1 MQSSEEH
8 AVATES
14 DTDVCGTTDT
24 AGAGQDPEAGASG
37 VGTTEAGSAPSMP
50 VRARMVLRTRSVWIF
65 PLAIPLVLVVLM
77 TFIYIGAV
85 LNPTGRLDGLP
96 VMVVNQDTG
105 ATVNG
110 RHVDEGATV
119 VQALNSSSEVSTKL
133 KLRSTTLD
141 EAKAAM
147 DRGSAYATIVIPAGF
162 TDSLLAAAGDDI
174 PAPNG
179 GSGQPTVELLEN
191 GRLGS
196 LGVNLAAGVL
206 TPAFQQ
212 ISSSIGDQLVAHS
225 TTAARSTSFA
235 TAQLHDPIRFET
247 VGYRPL
253 PPNTALGLSAFYV
266 SLLAMLA
273 GFVGATIVNSSLD
286 GALGYSTTELGPR
299 WKQRRPLPIARQQIL
314 LLKWSVA
321 LVAIP
326 ILDAAIVGV
335 AAGILRMD
343 APNTALLWAV
353 LSLASLMVASVT
365 LTLFA
370 AFGSIGQLL
379 AMLGLIYLSLASSGG
394 TVPTQALPGFYNFV
408 GHVEPL
414 RQVLTAA
421 RAVLYFGARG
431 DAGLTHALIVL
442 SFEIVAAVVAG
453 LLITG
458 WYDHKRLYR
467 LSPDLIAYVSR
478 VTDERLAAT
487 HPPATRSSS

>member
-1 MQSSEEH
+1 MP
-8 AVATES
+8 TES
-14 DTDVCGTTDT
+14 ETDVRDNAPT
-24 AGAGQDPEAGASG
+24 AGAEHVLDAGAG
-37 VGTTEAGSAPSMP
+37 PDGTTAAGSVPSIP
-50 VRARMVLRTRSVWIF
+50 VRARMVLRVRSVWIF

-85 LNPTGRLDGLP
+85 LNPTAHLDGLP
-96 VMVVNQDTG
+96 VMVVNQDSG
-105 ATVNG
+105 AIVNG
-110 RHVDEGATV
+110 QHVDEGDTV
-119 VQALNSSSEVSTKL
+119 VHALKSSPAVSTKL
-133 KLRSTTLD
+133 ALRSATLA
-141 EAKAAM
+141 EAKAEM
-147 DRGSAYATIVIPAGF
+147 DRGGAYATILIPAGF
-162 TDSLLAAAGDDI
+162 TDSLLAAAGGDI
-174 PAPNG
+174 SAAA
-179 GSGQPTVELLEN
+179 GSSVQPTVQLLEN

-212 ISSSIGDQLVAHS
+212 ISSTIGNQLVAHS
-225 TTAARSTSFA
+225 TTAARSTSFE
-235 TAQLHDPIRFET
+235 TAQLKNPIRFET
-247 VGYRPL
+247 VSYRPL

-286 GALGYSTTELGPR
+286 GVLGYSTTELGPH

-379 AMLGLIYLSLASSGG
+379 AMLGLVYLSLASSGG

-431 DAGLTHALIVL
+431 DAGLTHALVVL
-442 SFEIVAAVVAG
+442 SLEIVAAVVVG
-453 LLITG
+453 LLVTG

-467 LSPDLIAYVSR
+467 LSPDLIAYISR
-478 VTDERLAAT
+478 VTDERLAAV
-487 HPPATRSSS
+487 HPKTTKGGS

>member
-1 MQSSEEH
+1 LQG
-8 AVATES
+8 A
-14 DTDVCGTTDT
+14 GT
-24 AGAGQDPEAGASG
+24 AGADSGPEVGAGP
-37 VGTTEAGSAPSMP
+37 VGTAETGSARSMP
-50 VRARMVLRTRSVWIF
+50 MRARMVLRTRSVWIF

-77 TFIYIGAV
+77 SFIYIGAV
-85 LNPTGRLDGLP
+85 LNPAAHLDGLP
-96 VMVVNQDTG
+96 VMLVNQDNG
-105 ATVNG
+105 ASVNSQ
-110 RHVDEGATV
+110 HVDEGATV
-119 VQALNSSSEVSTKL
+119 VQALNSSSVVSSKL
-133 KLRSTTLD
+133 KLKSVTLD
-141 EAKAAM
+141 QAKAAM
-147 DRGSAYATIVIPAGF
+147 DRGDAYATILIPAGF
-162 TDSLLAAAGDDI
+162 TNSLLAAAGNDP
-174 PAPNG
+174 PAGEVP
-179 GSGQPTVELLEN
+179 GQPTVQLLEN

-212 ISSSIGDQLVAHS
+212 ISSTIGDQLVAHS
-225 TTAARSTSFA
+225 TTAARSTAFA

-247 VGYRPL
+247 VSYRPL
-253 PPNTALGLSAFYV
+253 SPNTALGLSAFYV
-266 SLLAMLA
+266 ALLAMLA

-321 LVAIP
+321 LVAVP

-343 APNTALLWAV
+343 APNTVLLWAV

-365 LTLFA
+365 LMLFA
-370 AFGSIGQLL
+370 VFGSIGQLL

-442 SFEIVAAVVAG
+442 SLEIIAAVVVG

-467 LSPDLIAYVSR
+467 LSPDLIAYISR
-478 VTDERLAAT
+478 VTDERLAAV
-487 HPPATRSSS
+487 HPPVSAGS

>member
-1 MQSSEEH
+1 RS
-8 AVATES
+8 AT
-14 DTDVCGTTDT
+14 
-24 AGAGQDPEAGASG
+24 
-37 VGTTEAGSAPSMP
+37 
-50 VRARMVLRTRSVWIF
+50 
-65 PLAIPLVLVVLM
+65 LA
-77 TFIYIGAV
+77 
-85 LNPTGRLDGLP
+85 
-96 VMVVNQDTG
+96 
-105 ATVNG
+105 
-110 RHVDEGATV
+110 
-119 VQALNSSSEVSTKL
+119 
-133 KLRSTTLD
+133 
-141 EAKAAM
+141 EAKAEM
-147 DRGSAYATIVIPAGF
+147 DRGGAYATIVIPAGF
-162 TDSLLAAAGDDI
+162 TGSLLAAAGDDI
-174 PAPNG
+174 PAPQG
-179 GSGQPTVELLEN
+179 SSGQPTVQLLEN

-206 TPAFQQ
+206 TPALQQ
-212 ISSSIGDQLVAHS
+212 ISSTIGGQLVAHS

-247 VGYRPL
+247 VSYRPL

-286 GALGYSTTELGPR
+286 GVLGYSTTELGPH
-299 WKQRRPLPIARQQIL
+299 WKQRRPLLIARQQIL

-343 APNTALLWAV
+343 TPNTALLWAV

-379 AMLGLIYLSLASSGG
+379 AMLGLVYLSLASSGG

-414 RQVLTAA
+414 RQVLSAA
-421 RAVLYFGARG
+421 RAVLYFGERG
-431 DAGLTHALIVL
+431 DAGLTHALVVL
-442 SFEIVAAVVAG
+442 SLEIVAAVVVG
-453 LLITG
+453 LLVTG

-467 LSPDLIAYVSR
+467 LSPDLIAYISR
-478 VTDERLAAT
+478 VTDERLAAV
-487 HPPATRSSS
+487 HPKTTKGGS

>member
-1 MQSSEEH
+1 
-8 AVATES
+8 
-14 DTDVCGTTDT
+14 
-24 AGAGQDPEAGASG
+24 
-37 VGTTEAGSAPSMP
+37 MP
-50 VRARMVLRTRSVWIF
+50 VRATMVLRVRSVWIF

-85 LNPTGRLDGLP
+85 LNPTAHLHGLP
-96 VMVVNQDTG
+96 VMVVNQDSG
-105 ATVNG
+105 ASVNG
-110 RHVDEGATV
+110 QHVDEGATV
-119 VQALNSSSEVSTKL
+119 VQALNSSSVVSTKL
-133 KLRSTTLD
+133 ELRRSTLD
-141 EAKAAM
+141 EAKAEM
-147 DRGSAYATIVIPAGF
+147 DRGGAYATIVIPAGF
-162 TDSLLAAAGDDI
+162 TDSLLAAAGYDI
-174 PAPNG
+174 PVAERS
-179 GSGQPTVELLEN
+179 SGQPTVQLLEN

-212 ISSSIGDQLVAHS
+212 ISSTIGDQLVGHS
-225 TTAARSTSFA
+225 TTAARSTAFA

-247 VGYRPL
+247 VAYRPL

-379 AMLGLIYLSLASSGG
+379 AMLGLVYLSLASSGG

-431 DAGLTHALIVL
+431 DAGLTHALVVL
-442 SFEIVAAVVAG
+442 ALEIVGAVVVG

-467 LSPDLIAYVSR
+467 LSPELIAYVSR
-478 VTDERLAAT
+478 VTDERLAAV
-487 HPPATRSSS
+487 HPPATTIPS

>member
-1 MQSSEEH
+1 
-8 AVATES
+8 VPTEPDRGARS
-14 DTDVCGTTDT
+14 DAST
-24 AGAGQDPEAGASG
+24 AGEDHLHEAAP
-37 VGTTEAGSAPSMP
+37 VRDATTEAGSVPSMP
-50 VRARMVLRTRSVWIF
+50 VRARMVLRVRAVWIF
-65 PLAIPLVLVVLM
+65 PLVIPLVLVVLM

-85 LNPTGRLDGLP
+85 LNPTAHLDGLP
-96 VMVVNQDTG
+96 VMVVNQDSG
-105 ATVNG
+105 ASLNG
-110 RHVDEGATV
+110 QRVDEGATV
-119 VQALNSSSEVSTKL
+119 VHALRSSPEVSTKL
-133 KLRSTTLD
+133 ELRSATLD
-141 EAKAAM
+141 AAEAEM
-147 DRGSAYATIVIPAGF
+147 DRGAAYATIVIPAGF
-162 TDSLLAAAGDDI
+162 TDSLLAAAGDEV
-174 PAPNG
+174 PAAHG
-179 GSGQPTVELLEN
+179 SSGQPTVQLLEN

-212 ISSSIGDQLVAHS
+212 ISSTIGGQLVADS
-225 TTAARSTSFA
+225 TPAARSTSFA

-247 VGYRPL
+247 VSYRPL

-299 WKQRRPLPIARQQIL
+299 WKQRRPLPIARRQTL

-321 LVAIP
+321 VVVIP

-343 APNTALLWAV
+343 APNSALLWAV

-379 AMLGLIYLSLASSGG
+379 AMLGLVYLSLASSGG

-431 DAGLTHALIVL
+431 DAGLTHAVVVL
-442 SFEIVAAVVAG
+442 GLEIVAAVVVG
-453 LLITG
+453 LLVTG
-458 WYDHKRLYR
+458 WYDRKRLYR
-467 LSPDLIAYVSR
+467 LSPELIAYVSR
-478 VTDERLAAT
+478 VTDERLAVE
-487 HPPATRSSS
+487 HPKTSTVGS

>member
-1 MQSSEEH
+1 M
-8 AVATES
+8 VTES
-14 DTDVCGTTDT
+14 DTDNCSSTD
-24 AGAGQDPEAGASG
+24 AAEADRDSEVGAGPVGAAE
-37 VGTTEAGSAPSMP
+37 TGSSRSMP

-77 TFIYIGAV
+77 SFIYIGAV
-85 LNPTGRLDGLP
+85 LNPAAHLDGLP
-96 VMVVNQDTG
+96 VMVVNQDHG
-105 ATVNG
+105 AIVNG
-110 RHVDEGATV
+110 QHVDEGATV
-119 VQALNSSSEVSTKL
+119 VQALYGSSVVSTKL
-133 KLRSTTLD
+133 KLKSVTLD
-141 EAKAAM
+141 QAQSAM
-147 DRGSAYATIVIPAGF
+147 DRGGAYATILIPAGF
-162 TDSLLAAAGDDI
+162 TDSLLAAAGAGP
-174 PAPNG
+174 PAAD
-179 GSGQPTVELLEN
+179 GSNARPTVQLLEN

-206 TPAFQQ
+206 TPAFQN
-212 ISSSIGDQLVAHS
+212 ISSTIGDELVAHS
-225 TTAARSTSFA
+225 ATAVRSTSFA
-235 TAQLHDPIRFET
+235 LAQLHDPIRFET
-247 VGYRPL
+247 VSYRPL
-253 PPNTALGLSAFYV
+253 SPNTALGLSAFYV
-266 SLLAMLA
+266 ALLAMLA

-370 AFGSIGQLL
+370 VFGSIGQLL
-379 AMLGLIYLSLASSGG
+379 AMLSLIYLSLASSGG
-394 TVPTQALPGFYNFV
+394 TGPTQALPGFYNFV

-442 SFEIVAAVVAG
+442 SLEIVAAVVVG

-458 WYDHKRLYR
+458 WYDHKHLYR
-467 LSPDLIAYVSR
+467 LSPDLIAYISR
-478 VTDERLAAT
+478 VTDQRLAVT
-487 HPPATRSSS
+487 HPPMPSAGS

>member
-1 MQSSEEH
+1 
-8 AVATES
+8 VATKS
-14 DTDVCGTTDT
+14 DTDACSSADA
-24 AGAGQDPEAGASG
+24 AGAGTGPEVGAGP
-37 VGTTEAGSAPSMP
+37 VGTAETGSARSMP
-50 VRARMVLRTRSVWIF
+50 VRARMVLRTGSVWIF

-77 TFIYIGAV
+77 SFIYIGAV
-85 LNPTGRLDGLP
+85 LNPAAHLDGLP
-96 VMVVNQDTG
+96 VMVVNQDKG
-105 ATVNG
+105 ASVNG
-110 RHVDEGATV
+110 QHVDEGATV
-119 VQALNSSSEVSTKL
+119 VQALHSSSVVGTKL
-133 KLRSTTLD
+133 KLKSVTLD
-141 EAKAAM
+141 QAKAAM
-147 DRGSAYATIVIPAGF
+147 DRGGAYGTILIPAGF
-162 TDSLLAAAGDDI
+162 TDSLLAAAGNDP
-174 PAPNG
+174 PAAEVSP
-179 GSGQPTVELLEN
+179 GQPTVQLLEN

-206 TPAFQQ
+206 TPAFQK
-212 ISSSIGDQLVAHS
+212 ISSTIGDQLVARS

-247 VGYRPL
+247 VSYRPL
-253 PPNTALGLSAFYV
+253 SPNTALGLSAFYV
-266 SLLAMLA
+266 ALLAMLA

-370 AFGSIGQLL
+370 VFGSIGQLL
-379 AMLGLIYLSLASSGG
+379 AMLSLIYLSLASSGG

-442 SFEIVAAVVAG
+442 SLEILPAVVVG

-467 LSPDLIAYVSR
+467 LSPDLIAYISR
-478 VTDERLAAT
+478 VTDERLAVT
-487 HPPATRSSS
+487 HPPVPSAGS